1 MGKSILETAT
11 KKGRPPKYKETL
23 YCIYHDKE
31 KRTAQNN
38 YYAALALR
46 RLNADPRDSFYISE
60 LGKLRRAGIL
70 EQVGRMYAARL
81 ADKDECRDLLQA
93 CKKDYLSGTKSKDI
107 EKRLRAL
114 RIERANNAE
123 R

>member
-1 MGKSILETAT
+1 MNRAIKETAT

-23 YCIYHDKE
+23 YSIYPDKE

-38 YYAALALR
+38 YYAALALH
-46 RLNADPRDSFYISE
+46 RLNADPRDSFFVTE
-60 LGKLRRAGIL
+60 RGKLRRNGIL

-93 CKKDYLSGTKSKDI
+93 CKKAYLSGEPVKDI
-107 EKRLRAL
+107 EKRLKAL
-114 RIERANNAE
+114 RKERANNE
-123 R
+123 